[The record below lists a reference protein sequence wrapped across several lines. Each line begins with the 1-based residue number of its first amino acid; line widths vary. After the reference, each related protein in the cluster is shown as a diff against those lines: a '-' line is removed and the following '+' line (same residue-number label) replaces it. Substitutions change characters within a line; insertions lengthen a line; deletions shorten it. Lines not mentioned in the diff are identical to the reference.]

1 MIDIIIDNK
10 LQEKDRLMT
19 AFNYMIRRNPDNQ
32 ELAVKVLTY
41 LRDELHEDIAP
52 VLDTIHPT
60 VPLIREQLVY
70 KMTKANLESLIK
82 AFSNTRS
89 AMSLTMAESFLG
101 EDATHEQILKN
112 SCGIMHMLAE
122 LKYN

>member
-1 MIDIIIDNK
+1 
-10 LQEKDRLMT
+10 
-19 AFNYMIRRNPDNQ
+19 
-32 ELAVKVLTY
+32 
-41 LRDELHEDIAP
+41 
-52 VLDTIHPT
+52 
-60 VPLIREQLVY
+60 
-70 KMTKANLESLIK
+70 MTKANLESLIK

>member
-1 MIDIIIDNK
+1 M
-10 LQEKDRLMT
+10 R
-19 AFNYMIRRNPDNQ
+19 
-32 ELAVKVLTY
+32 VLTY
-41 LRDELHEDIAP
+41 LRDELKEDIAP
-52 VLDTIHPT
+52 VLEGIHPT

-70 KMTKANLESLIK
+70 RMTKANLESLIK

-101 EDATHEQILKN
+101 EDATHEQILNN

-122 LKYN
+122 LKYNQHFDDELKVNKFLTQHKDLTQLKLVPELD